1 MHHHLS
7 VMPNNGVI
15 NTMEDQSLYRIIGQV
30 IGQPDVYV
38 GRNGVGNTAVK
49 SCEAWAGALVE
60 ATAMSE
66 KLNALTQA
74 AGNGPRWIVK
84 GAVA

>member
-1 MHHHLS
+1 MTS
-7 VMPNNGVI
+7 NGVI
-15 NTMEDQSLYRIIGQV
+15 NTMEDQNIYQIIGQA

-38 GRNGVGNTAVK
+38 GRNGVGNTAIK
-49 SCEAWAGALVE
+49 SCEAWTGALVE

-66 KLNALTQA
+66 RLNALTQT
-74 AGNGPRWIVK
+74 AGNGPRWVVK